1 MATTLDEMRSFL
13 DEYDLKYRV
22 DETRNAI
29 LISFGC
35 EEEES
40 GYRDDDGDAHVRLVI
55 QLSEEGGFVA
65 VFAPNAWNIDDC
77 PNKAAVF
84 EALASIQSQYKMVRF
99 DYDPTD
105 GEIRPNMEHA
115 VEDSSMTSRQLHRMI
130 QGMLGVIHRFHPVIK
145 HAMDHGEV
153 SFASLQDEERSS
165 PPSEETSRLMDLARR
180 AGGIE
185 ALEKLLGGAPPGEGD
200 PPAESDAA

>member
-1 MATTLDEMRSFL
+1 MATTIDEMKGYL

-22 DETRNAI
+22 DEERNAI
-29 LISFGC
+29 LIGFGC
-35 EEEES
+35 DSEDS
-40 GYRDDDGDAHVRLVI
+40 SYRDEDGDAYVRLVI
-55 QLSEEGGFVA
+55 QLSEDGGFVA

-84 EALASIQSQYKMVRF
+84 EALASIQAQYKMLRF

-105 GEIRPNMEHA
+105 GEIRPNMELPI
-115 VEDSSMTSRQLHRMI
+115 EDSSLSSRQLHRMLHGMIGAI
-130 QGMLGVIHRFHPVIK
+130 QRFHPVIR

-153 SFASLQDEERSS
+153 SFASLQEEERPS
-165 PPSEETSRLMDLARR
+165 PTSEETSRLMDLARR

-185 ALEKLLGGAPPGEGD
+185 ALEKLLGED